1 MITASPCTFDNPPII
16 FTKPTRLATSYTL
29 LKYLHVSC
37 VVLSGAGFV
46 LRGIWI
52 LQGSP
57 MLGRRWVR
65 IAPHMLDTVLL
76 ASAIALTLMI
86 GQYPLVH
93 GWLTA
98 KVVGLIAYIVLG
110 TVALKRGRTPGIRLV
125 AFCSALVA
133 FAYIVAVAMTKSV
146 LPFGG

>member
-1 MITASPCTFDNPPII
+1 LAST
-16 FTKPTRLATSYTL
+16 YTL

-46 LRGIWI
+46 LRGVWM

-57 MLGRRWVR
+57 MLARRWVGV
-65 IAPHMLDTVLL
+65 APHVVDTVLL
-76 ASAIALTLMI
+76 ASAIALAMMI

-93 GWLTA
+93 AWLTA

-110 TVALKRGRTPGIRLV
+110 TIALKRGRTREIRIA
-125 AFCSALVA
+125 AFCAALLA
-133 FAYIVAVAMTKSV
+133 LTYIVAVALTKSA
-146 LPFGG
+146 LPYLS

>member
-1 MITASPCTFDNPPII
+1 M
-16 FTKPTRLATSYTL
+16 ATTYTL

-46 LRGIWI
+46 LRGIWM

-57 MLGRRWVR
+57 MLARRWVR
-65 IAPHMLDTVLL
+65 IAPHVLDTVLL

-98 KVVGLIAYIVLG
+98 KVLGLVAYIVLG
-110 TVALKRGRTPGIRLV
+110 TVALRRGRSLRIRFV
-125 AFCSALVA
+125 AFCGALAV

-146 LPFGG
+146 VPFGN